1 MNAVA
6 SRISLPSHVS
16 RDDLLSCASVAL
28 VEVAR
33 RFDPTA
39 GATFATYA
47 LPRLQGAVLDELRS
61 GDWASRSV
69 RAAARRT
76 DAATDALTIS
86 LGRPPTREELA
97 ASLGVARS
105 DLDSLQIDVHRA
117 VMVSIDAETG
127 TESGSLDLPDTGDSP
142 ERALLRTERAR
153 HLHEAIAALP
163 DRLDEVVE
171 RNFFGDESLTDIA
184 DSLGVTLSRVSQM
197 RARALTLLHAAMS
210 EVWDGTAVAA
220 DGGVRARNQQRAY
233 VDRVA
238 ARRHRPRRA
247 RGASPQQSP
256 CPRCAL
262 RASAGLARRPQRPAG
277 RPTRLREV
285 GRKSSAGSG
294 QVPHRPS
301 RNQVSNTPQHG
312 CSGDHQ
318 QAPIPRRN
326 IMGLSINQNIAAMNA
341 YRNLSVTDGQMSKSL
356 EKLSSGFR
364 INRAADDAAGLA
376 ISEGLRSQIGGL
388 KVAVRNTQDG
398 VSVVQTAEGALNE
411 THRDPAAHA

>member
-1 MNAVA
+1 VSERRPSDVDALVTTHLPLAQFAVNAVA

-39 GATFATYA
+39 GASFATYA

-86 LGRPPTREELA
+86 LGRPPTKEELA
-97 ASLGVARS
+97 TSLGVARS
-105 DLDSLQIDVHRA
+105 ELDSLQIDVHRA

-127 TESGSLDLPDTGDSP
+127 TEGGGSLDLPDTGDSP
-142 ERALLRTERAR
+142 ERALLRSERVR
-153 HLHEAIAALP
+153 HLHDAIRALP

-210 EVWDGTAVAA
+210 EVWDGTAVPA

-238 ARRHRPRRA
+238 ARQLAGRMPVSAAAAAAPLPPFPVPQPRPR
-247 RGASPQQSP
+247 
-256 CPRCAL
+256 PRH
-262 RASAGLARRPQRPAG
+262 GWQMP
-277 RPTRLREV
+277 E
-285 GRKSSAGSG
+285 RK
-294 QVPHRPS
+294 
-301 RNQVSNTPQHG
+301 
-312 CSGDHQ
+312 
-318 QAPIPRRN
+318 
-326 IMGLSINQNIAAMNA
+326 AAA
-341 YRNLSVTDGQMSKSL
+341 
-356 EKLSSGFR
+356 
-364 INRAADDAAGLA
+364 
-376 ISEGLRSQIGGL
+376 
-388 KVAVRNTQDG
+388 
-398 VSVVQTAEGALNE
+398 QTA
-411 THRDPAAHA
+411 

>member
-1 MNAVA
+1 MTREKVRSPPVPYGPEPAETGDVTAASPAQTDRRQPDVDALVTTHLPLAQFAVNAVA
-6 SRISLPSHVS
+6 ARISLPSHVS

-86 LGRPPTREELA
+86 LGRPPTKAELA
-97 ASLGVARS
+97 TSLGVPRS
-105 DLDSLQIDVHRA
+105 ELDSLQIDVHRA

-127 TESGSLDLPDTGDSP
+127 TEGGGSLDLPDTGDSP
-142 ERALLRTERAR
+142 ERALLRGERVR
-153 HLHEAIAALP
+153 HLHEAIRALP

-210 EVWDGTAVAA
+210 EVWDGTPVSA

-238 ARRHRPRRA
+238 AR
-247 RGASPQQSP
+247 Q
-256 CPRCAL
+256 L
-262 RASAGLARRPQRPAG
+262 AG
-277 RPTRLREV
+277 RNPAAAAATPPPFP
-285 GRKSSAGSG
+285 
-294 QVPHRPS
+294 VPQPRPS
-301 RNQVSNTPQHG
+301 RRHAWQLPEK
-312 CSGDHQ
+312 
-318 QAPIPRRN
+318 
-326 IMGLSINQNIAAMNA
+326 AAA
-341 YRNLSVTDGQMSKSL
+341 Q
-356 EKLSSGFR
+356 
-364 INRAADDAAGLA
+364 LA
-376 ISEGLRSQIGGL
+376 
-388 KVAVRNTQDG
+388 
-398 VSVVQTAEGALNE
+398 
-411 THRDPAAHA
+411 